1 MSLTEL
7 SYYFR
12 KMAPFAIL
20 SVIVVFIL
28 YYSIQLVVLLVQLNK
43 PPEAAPGLAIDTI
56 FNQITPP
63 EIRESTPS
71 ANYTFTLDT
80 IEGVPVTEAETAK
93 VFYLPEANATLGF
106 RENIYLMAKTLGFDT
121 ELTKYRL
128 QGSSAVFA
136 DNQQKLTIDIKN
148 YNFDYEYNQL
158 SQEADRLAD
167 ARIPSEGQILNAARD
182 VLKNVGRYPE
192 EIARGKTNIIY
203 LAFNPETEQL
213 QVVNSPDLANM
224 VEVDFYRP
232 NIGEIPVVAPR
243 YFNSQNY
250 VIMLFD
256 SKGYKVI
263 RSKIRFFE
271 ASTAQVG
278 VYPLKSGDDAWRELN
293 EGKGMVV
300 SAPEGATNISIKRM
314 FLGYLDP
321 DIYQSY
327 LQPVYV
333 FLGENFAAYVPAVSN
348 EWMTVASDEAAISEE
363 AMPIIEDTAGD
374 PNVTD
379 SADLEASK
387 EAAPE
392 YVSTDDEESDSA
404 QSREAY
410 IQKAEA
416 NIPYN
421 ADRRARDNKREKD
434 VITIETLLK
443 QYLDDN
449 NSFPAGK
456 CTPETPCRSIR
467 FLTKNADDT
476 CKATNWLGFDFCKYA
491 TSIPVE
497 PLNRQRATCVN
508 GQQEKE
514 GCGMEY
520 RVVLDGA
527 LYEINVRMENNP
539 LSGADGGNSDEWYE
553 VFNGPS
559 DLLSE

>member
-63 EIRESTPS
+63 EIKESTPS

-93 VFYLPEANATLGF
+93 VFFLPEANATLGF
-106 RENIYLMAKTLGFDT
+106 RENIYVMAKTLGFDT

-128 QGSSAVFA
+128 QGSTAVFA

-167 ARIPSEGQILNAARD
+167 ARIPSQEQILNAARD

-203 LAFNPETEQL
+203 LAFNPATEQL
-213 QVVNSPDLANM
+213 QVVDSPDLANM

-232 NIGEIPVVAPR
+232 NIDEIPIVSPR

-256 SKGYKVI
+256 SEGYKVI

-271 ASTAQVG
+271 ASTEQVG
-278 VYPLKSGDDAWRELN
+278 VYPLKSGDEAWQELT

-300 SAPEGATNISIKRM
+300 SAPEGATAISIKRM

-333 FLGENFAAYVPAVSN
+333 FLGDNFAAYVPAVSN
-348 EWMTVASDEAAISEE
+348 EWMTVASDEASIREE
-363 AMPIIEDTAGD
+363 DMPIIEDTEGD

-379 SADLEASK
+379 SAELEASE
-387 EAAPE
+387 EATPE
-392 YVSTDDEESDSA
+392 YNSTDEEVEDSA
-404 QSREAY
+404 QSQEAY
-410 IQKAEA
+410 IQEAEA

-421 ADRRARDNKREKD
+421 ADRRARDNERVKD
-434 VITIETLLK
+434 VTTIETILQ
-443 QYLDDN
+443 QYLNEN
-449 NSFPAGK
+449 NSFPTGR
-456 CTPETPCRSIR
+456 CTSETPCRSIR
-467 FLTKNADDT
+467 FLTRNADDT
-476 CKATNWLGFDFCKYA
+476 CRATNWLGFDVCEYA
-491 TSIPVE
+491 TNLPVE

-508 GQQEKE
+508 GQQEQE

-539 LSGADGGNSDEWYE
+539 LSGADEGNSDEWYE